1 MKNAKLHIII
11 KIKQLDE
18 QNAMINN
25 LQERKILIAF
35 KQLLFLMTLI
45 YRDVEECEILAH
57 LGCHH

>member
-1 MKNAKLHIII
+1 MKNAIIQIYII

-18 QNAMINN
+18 QYAKINN
-25 LQERKILIAF
+25 LEKKILIAF
-35 KQLLFLMTLI
+35 IQLLFLVTLI